1 MSDMAQ
7 TDEVRLDLTS
17 NSPQSNLPGEFVLQS
32 KLLGLAN
39 IFFILVTFLFYSRVI
54 L

>member
-7 TDEVRLDLTS
+7 TDEARLDLTS
-17 NSPQSNLPGEFVLQS
+17 NSPQSDLPGEFVLQS

-39 IFFILVTFLFYSRVI
+39 IFFILVTFLFDSRVI

>member
-7 TDEVRLDLTS
+7 TDEARLDLTS

-39 IFFILVTFLFYSRVI
+39 IFFILVTFLFDSRVI